1 MRSLSEG
8 VAVGGLPGHK
18 EEQVKDLK
26 GGNTCQTLGYT
37 LESPGVWSHTA
48 WLVRE
53 KQECE
58 MFSPH
63 AFCSWTLGGLEM
75 LK

>member
-8 VAVGGLPGHK
+8 VAVGGLSGHK
-18 EEQVKDLK
+18 QEQVKDLK
-26 GGNTCQTLGYT
+26 GGNICQTLGYT

-53 KQECE
+53 K
-58 MFSPH
+58 
-63 AFCSWTLGGLEM
+63 
-75 LK
+75 